1 LLVAYELTV
10 ELTVSESVDTKDSRV
25 LVGKIVGWIVAGVLR
40 VVRVEVVD
48 WGVEGTAGVAAGVGS
63 GCA

>member
-1 LLVAYELTV
+1 V
-10 ELTVSESVDTKDSRV
+10 ELTVSERVETKDRRV

-48 WGVEGTAGVAAGVGS
+48 
-63 GCA
+63 